1 VIHTGRIEVVMRV
14 LVTGGAGFVGR
25 ATVRALVE
33 AGHRVRIVSRDAW
46 PSGSLFEKLGVEVV
60 VGDAQDRAII
70 EFALKDM
77 DALVQAA
84 ATYRYDREAAAA
96 MENNPRLART
106 ILEAA
111 RDAGTA
117 KVVDISSLVVFSL
130 GRSPVNE
137 DSPLAKA
144 GEPGWSDP
152 YLRSKVEAELV
163 GRELEAAGLPRVT
176 IHPGTV
182 IGPEDTAMGTSSGFL
197 TTLLNGGT
205 AVDSHVPWVD
215 VRDVARA
222 IVLALEQPAGSRFC
236 LTSGVVRH
244 RDVAT
249 LIDDVTGLTRRRRF
263 IGEGVM
269 RRYAGLNDLLGGR
282 IGAVR
287 HSGSVDWLFGNAEV
301 VDTTRAT
308 RDLGLSFR
316 SLRETVTGAIRW
328 WAEHDAIE
336 RRLAGKLAPKPV

>member
-1 VIHTGRIEVVMRV
+1 MRV

-60 VGDAQDRAII
+60 VGDAQARPII
-70 EFALKDM
+70 DLALRDM

-84 ATYRYDREAAAA
+84 ATYRYDRAAGPA
-96 MENNPRLART
+96 MANNASLART

-111 RDAGTA
+111 RDAGTS
-117 KVVDISSLVVFSL
+117 KVVDISSLVVFEL
-130 GRSPVNE
+130 GHSPVSE
-137 DSPLAKA
+137 DTPLASA
-144 GEPGWSDP
+144 RSQGWADP
-152 YLRSKVEAELV
+152 YLRSKVESELV

-182 IGPEDTAMGTSSGFL
+182 VGPEDTAMGTSSAFI
-197 TTLLNGGT
+197 TSLLRGGA
-205 AVDSHVPWVD
+205 AVDSRAPWVD
-215 VRDVARA
+215 VRDVARG
-222 IVLALEQPAGSRFC
+222 IVLALDQPAGSRFC

-244 RDVAT
+244 RAVAAM
-249 LIDDVTGLTRRRRF
+249 IDEATGIRRRRTYLGSSVVRF
-263 IGEGVM
+263 LA
-269 RRYAGLNDLLGGR
+269 RLNDVAGGR
-282 IGAVR
+282 LSPLPHRDSIE
-287 HSGSVDWLFGNAEV
+287 WLLDNAEA

-308 RDLGLSFR
+308 RDLGLAFR
-316 SLRETVTGAIRW
+316 PLRETVTDAIRW

-336 RRLAGKLAPKPV
+336 RRLAGKLAPKAV